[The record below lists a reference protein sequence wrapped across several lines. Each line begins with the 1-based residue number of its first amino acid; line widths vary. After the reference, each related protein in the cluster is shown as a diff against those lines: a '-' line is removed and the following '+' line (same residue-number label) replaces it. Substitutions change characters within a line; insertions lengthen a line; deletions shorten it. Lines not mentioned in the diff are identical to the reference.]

1 MSVSTKEKK
10 TRSSAKSLDDGG
22 TPSLLGTI
30 IKITLLG
37 IMAAGMLFAI
47 MILIGNKN
55 YVPAGIA
62 AVATL
67 IIFYVYLRRGMLP
80 AKYMIPGLI
89 FMMIF
94 QVYVAVYSGY
104 IAFTNYGGGHIGS
117 KSGAIE
123 IMALTGQERVP
134 DSPELSIRV
143 LQKGEEIGILALV
156 PQDDGI
162 KAWEFGT
169 NELQLS
175 PDRVAGSFEEPSVD
189 GYKTLNF
196 SEVIA
201 NQEAITSLRVP
212 AGDEYPS
219 AYVLTKDG
227 SYAYFYQPTLAYDPA
242 TDTVTRV
249 TDGMVF
255 TDNADGNFQSV
266 TGEKLFPGW
275 RADIGFA
282 NFIKAF
288 TDERIRGPFLGVTLW
303 TFSFAIITVLVT
315 FSMGLGLAL
324 LFNDK
329 TFRGRKFYR
338 IAMILP
344 YAFPGFLSAMIWRSM
359 FNEKY
364 GFINQVILG
373 GIDIP
378 WLSDAWLA
386 KFAILFVNFW
396 LGFPY
401 MFLITLGAL
410 QAIPEELME
419 SAKIDG
425 ASPWQQL
432 RLIKLPLLLV
442 SVAPLLVTS
451 FAFNFNNF
459 TLIFLL
465 TGGGPKN
472 IDAGLNAGHTDILI
486 TLVYKLAFN
495 AGEGSDFGLAS
506 AFSILIFFVVGT
518 ISYLGFRR
526 SSTLEDMN

>member
-10 TRSSAKSLDDGG
+10 TKTKALDDGG
-22 TPSLLGTI
+22 TPSLLGTV
-30 IKITLLG
+30 IKLILLG
-37 IMAAGMLFAI
+37 ILAAGMLFAI
-47 MILIGNKN
+47 MILIGNGS
-55 YVPAGIA
+55 YFVAGL
-62 AVATL
+62 ATL
-67 IIFYVYLRRGMLP
+67 VTLVILFIYLRRGMLP

-134 DSPELSIRV
+134 ESPELTIKI
-143 LQKGEEIGILALV
+143 LQSGDEIGMLALIT
-156 PQDDGI
+156 QDDGV

-169 NELQLS
+169 NDSILS
-175 PDRVAGSFEEPSVD
+175 PEKVSGTFEEPVVD
-189 GYKTLNF
+189 GYKVLNF

-201 NQEAITSLRVP
+201 NQDAITELKVP

-255 TDNADGNFQSV
+255 TDNADGNFQSA

-275 RADIGFA
+275 RADVGFA

-303 TFSFAIITVLVT
+303 TFAFAILSVLTT
-315 FSMGLGLAL
+315 FAMGLGLAL

-329 TFRGRKFYR
+329 TFRGRKIYR
-338 IAMILP
+338 VAMILP

-373 GIDIP
+373 GVDIP

-386 KFAILFVNFW
+386 KLAILFVNFW

-401 MFLITLGAL
+401 MFLIVLGAL

-425 ASPWQQL
+425 ATPWQQL

-459 TLIFLL
+459 TLIYLL

-526 SSTLEDMN
+526 SRTLEDMN